1 MAGGVSMSSP
11 INFKPT
17 HYPEVVGAINDLRNA
32 ASELKRTWTDARDF
46 GFTVE
51 AEDVKGLGELEFE

>member
-1 MAGGVSMSSP
+1 MSSP
-11 INFKPT
+11 INFKLT
-17 HYPEVVGAINDLRNA
+17 HYPEVVGAINDLRNG

-51 AEDVKGLGELEFE
+51 PEDVNGLGELGFE